1 MQKPTPFDKKI
12 LPDYEIYG
20 SIVYEI
26 VDIVKTI
33 VRKKLHKKK
42 GDWVHDHKRFHL
54 HRRAGV
60 HCRTAGVAATLHEVE
75 ILRLCTTYRSAVPH
89 YHDSL
94 HAGCMGHGGHQAC
107 LLRAEKQPAVC
118 NDLPDAAALRHPQD
132 HQAGSQDAGRLLC
145 RFRLHL
151 VGLHCHLRHHEGA
164 PWLRSMEGTG
174 RSVRQLDGRLRQ
186 HDRRAGCAGHRRS

>member
-1 MQKPTPFDKKI
+1 MRCKDNCPQKIAP
-12 LPDYEIYG
+12 
-20 SIVYEI
+20 
-26 VDIVKTI
+26 
-33 VRKKLHKKK
+33 KKK

-164 PWLRSMEGTG
+164 LGAKHG
-174 RSVRQLDGRLRQ
+174 RHWALCAA
-186 HDRRAGCAGHRRS
+186 AGWAAPAT